1 VARILV
7 VISDGQNNSSIAT
20 LKEAIEQAQ
29 RGEVAIYTVS
39 TRDGDNDGPSAML
52 GDHALR
58 TLSELTG
65 GAAFVPGSIHRLN
78 GSLAELQQVLRG
90 RYLVSYKPALF
101 QRNGQYRTIDISAK
115 KDGHKLRVYSRK
127 GYYAANA
134 AAANPS
140 GQDHF

>member
-1 VARILV
+1 MTGPAPC
-7 VISDGQNNSSIAT
+7 SAT
-20 LKEAIEQAQ
+20 
-29 RGEVAIYTVS
+29 
-39 TRDGDNDGPSAML
+39 
-52 GDHALR
+52 HALR

-115 KDGHKLRVYSRK
+115 KDGRKLRVYSRK